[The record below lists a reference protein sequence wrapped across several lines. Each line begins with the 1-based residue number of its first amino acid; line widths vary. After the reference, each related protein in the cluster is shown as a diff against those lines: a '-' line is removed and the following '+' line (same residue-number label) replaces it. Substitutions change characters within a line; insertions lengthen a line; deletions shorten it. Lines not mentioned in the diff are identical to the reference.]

1 MLQYWRRLEL
11 TDAEMKN
18 HHYLQSNSRKKTKE
32 NGHIF
37 WRRPKKVW
45 KEIITV
51 LPCSSL
57 TNLWQIVKHLSS
69 IFKLLWR
76 KHRVVWM
83 PGKRRVS
90 SLTFLLFICFLK
102 VSFFGDKMIVM
113 SESPDEIYNVRWR
126 KLTASTSIP
135 TTALGMVPD
144 SSSCKLLLPYSRE
157 PHLDMK
163 IERIIRITK
172 IPCLIWD
179 I

>member
-1 MLQYWRRLEL
+1 
-11 TDAEMKN
+11 MKN
-18 HHYLQSNSRKKTKE
+18 HHYLQSNSRKKTKK

-57 TNLWQIVKHLSS
+57 TNLWQIVKHVSS

-90 SLTFLLFICFLK
+90 SLPFLSFICFLK
-102 VSFFGDKMIVM
+102 VSFFGDKMIVI

-126 KLTASTSIP
+126 KLTASTSIYWLRLWAWCQ
-135 TTALGMVPD
+135 TALPV
-144 SSSCKLLLPYSRE
+144 SFCCLIAENLIWIWRSKELFESRNFLPYLR
-157 PHLDMK
+157 H
-163 IERIIRITK
+163 IYQ
-172 IPCLIWD
+172 
-179 I
+179 